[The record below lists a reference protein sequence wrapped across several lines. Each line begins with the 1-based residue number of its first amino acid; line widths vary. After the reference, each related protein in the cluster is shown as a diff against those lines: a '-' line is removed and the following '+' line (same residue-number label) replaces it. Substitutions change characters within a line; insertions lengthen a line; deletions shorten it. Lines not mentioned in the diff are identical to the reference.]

1 MLLKGCDPW
10 ISRVSDCSLGPF
22 EGFSTSREAG
32 YSWVYRNGYLRHKY
46 DAWAQTT
53 SCASRRGLFT
63 VKRARLMGKKLQM
76 AYLLLAEGKLTDDE
90 VAARLGVRRRTLE
103 EAKQRPY
110 FERRIE
116 EIRSVI
122 SGQVG

>member
-1 MLLKGCDPW
+1 
-10 ISRVSDCSLGPF
+10 
-22 EGFSTSREAG
+22 
-32 YSWVYRNGYLRHKY
+32 
-46 DAWAQTT
+46 
-53 SCASRRGLFT
+53 
-63 VKRARLMGKKLQM
+63 MGKKLQM

-122 SGQVG
+122 SRSGRLTFSIDQKDRISANHI